1 MMKKKNIKYTS
12 RIVLGLLTIFCGLVT
27 WAALIPKLTEGLSPC
42 EFSENGF
49 GKYIIL
55 ELKQRFDSLGDND
68 KMKIIEELSIST
80 KANQQ
85 WAEVKRRS
93 MNKKTEEYDKH

>member
-1 MMKKKNIKYTS
+1 MTQAEYMQLKERIREREKRIKAMS
-12 RIVLGLLTIFCGLVT
+12 VDE
-27 WAALIPKLTEGLSPC
+27 LIENLH
-42 EFSENGF
+42 SENGF

-93 MNKKTEEYDKH
+93 MNKKTDEYDKH